1 MAALDD
7 LLADAFTRVLFWSHF
22 QSGPLPRAPHLS
34 SQRSPKGAAG
44 SDAQDELD
52 AMRDRRV
59 AKMLVNEM
67 EEGEKA
73 WEDHEMEETQVK
85 LDVTEMVMAEMVM
98 EVIGILGRLR

>member
-1 MAALDD
+1 VAALDD

-22 QSGPLPRAPHLS
+22 QSGPIPRAPHLS
-34 SQRSPKGAAG
+34 SQRSPKEAAG
-44 SDAQDELD
+44 SVNDELD
-52 AMRDRRV
+52 RIRDGRV

-73 WEDHEMEETQVK
+73 WEDYEMEETQVK

>member
-1 MAALDD
+1 VAALDD

-22 QSGPLPRAPHLS
+22 QSGPLPRAPHPLT
-34 SQRSPKGAAG
+34 QRSPKEAA
-44 SDAQDELD
+44 SAALDELD
-52 AMRDRRV
+52 TLRDSRI

-73 WEDHEMEETQVK
+73 WEDYEMEETQVK
-85 LDVTEMVMAEMVM
+85 LDVTEMVMAEVVM

>member
-7 LLADAFTRVLFWSHF
+7 LLADAFTRVLFWSQF
-22 QSGPLPRAPHLS
+22 QSGTLPRNLRS
-34 SQRSPKGAAG
+34 STQHSPKEAELAAL
-44 SDAQDELD
+44 DELNTL
-52 AMRDRRV
+52 RDSRI

-73 WEDHEMEETQVK
+73 WEDYEMEETQVK
-85 LDVTEMVMAEMVM
+85 LDVTEMVMAEVIM